1 MKTIKTILNW
11 ILFASAIGFLFTSIK
26 LTFIPD
32 TENFE
37 AFRAH
42 GEMEQMLWYFLY
54 AFIIAIVGKI
64 LTHLKD

>member
-11 ILFASAIGFLFTSIK
+11 ILFASAIGFLIISIK

-32 TENFE
+32 PENFE

-64 LTHLKD
+64 FTHLKD